1 MRSATEA
8 RMATGAAPPAT
19 RSGKGLERL
28 LLALIVILVCAGLW
42 QAGSGAWIHLKARL
56 AQVLMAQAWAR
67 TLAGSAAASPW
78 PWADTWPVAK
88 LELPRLG
95 VVRYV
100 LAGADGAALAFGPGH
115 IVGTAPPGEAGNSV
129 LAGHRDTHFGF
140 LRDVVVGDVIYVQR
154 VDGRR
159 VRYRVGTAEILD
171 RRDVWVMNQAGP
183 SRLTLV
189 TCHPFDALRAGGPQ
203 RYVLLAFLS

>member
-78 PWADTWPVAK
+78 PWADTWPVAR
-88 LELPRLG
+88 LRVPRLD
-95 VVRYV
+95 VELYV
-100 LAGADGAALAFGPGH
+100 LAGASGRTLAFGPGH
-115 IVGTAPPGEAGNSV
+115 LHGTAAPGTAGNSV
-129 LAGHRDTHFGF
+129 ISAHRDTHFAF
-140 LRDVVVGDVIYVQR
+140 LRDLRPGDELILETPDGSVSHYTVDETQVV
-154 VDGRR
+154 
-159 VRYRVGTAEILD
+159 D
-171 RRDVWVMNQAGP
+171 RDAMEVLEGNEAP
-183 SRLTLV
+183 RLTLV
-189 TCHPFDALRAGGPQ
+189 TCYPFDALRPNSPL
-203 RYVLLAFLS
+203 RYVVGARGI